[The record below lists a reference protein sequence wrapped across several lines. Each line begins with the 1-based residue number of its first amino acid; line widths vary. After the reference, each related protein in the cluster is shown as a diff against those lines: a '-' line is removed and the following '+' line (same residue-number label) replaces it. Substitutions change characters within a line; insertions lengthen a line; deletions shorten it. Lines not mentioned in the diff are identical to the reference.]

1 MSRYFIELSYKG
13 SAYAGFQV
21 QENALT
27 VQEEMEKALEIFF
40 REKIALTGSS
50 RTDAGVHALQNFF
63 HFDFGGEIEERKV
76 YNINALLP
84 GDIAIRNIRKM
95 GDDAH
100 CRFDAV
106 ARQYAYS
113 LYMRKD
119 PFIADRAYYFPYSVN
134 MELMKEAAEAV
145 KGYSEFEAFSKRNT
159 QVRTF
164 TCRILESEWIEE
176 GERKIYRVK
185 ANRFLRGMVR
195 GLVGTMLQ
203 VGRRKISV
211 ARFREVIENKMQG
224 EVDFSVP
231 GYGLCLE
238 KVEYGEGYFGLLKN
252 KYES

>member
-27 VQEEMEKALEIFF
+27 VQEEVEKALEIIF
-40 REKIALTGSS
+40 REKITLTGSS
-50 RTDAGVHALQNFF
+50 RTDTGVHALQNYF
-63 HFDFGGEIEERKV
+63 HFDFGGEIDGRKV

-84 GDIAIRNIRKM
+84 GDIAIRNIIRM
-95 GDDAH
+95 GGEAH

-106 ARQYAYS
+106 ARQYAYTI
-113 LYMRKD
+113 YMRKD
-119 PFIADRAYYFPYSVN
+119 PFIADRAYYYPYRVN

-145 KGYSEFEAFSKRNT
+145 KGYSEYEAFSKRNT
-159 QVRTF
+159 QVKTY
-164 TCRILESEWIEE
+164 TCRILGSEWIEE
-176 GERKIYRVK
+176 GEIKIYRVK

-203 VGRRKISV
+203 VGRGKISV
-211 ARFREVIENKMQG
+211 DRFRKVIENKMQD

-238 KVEYGEGYFGLLKN
+238 KVEFGEGYFGL
-252 KYES
+252 

>member
-21 QENALT
+21 QKNALT
-27 VQEEMEKALEIFF
+27 VQEEVEKVLQVIF
-40 REKIALTGSS
+40 REKIVLTGSS
-50 RTDAGVHALQNFF
+50 RTDTGVHALQNYF
-63 HFDFGGEIEERKV
+63 HFDFSGEVDERKV

-84 GDIAIRNIRKM
+84 ADIAIRKIRKM
-95 GDDAH
+95 RDVAH

-106 ARQYAYS
+106 ARQYAYTI
-113 LYMRKD
+113 YMRKD
-119 PFIADRAYYFPYSVN
+119 PFIADRAYYFPYTVN

-159 QVRTF
+159 QVKTY
-164 TCRILESEWIEE
+164 TCRIMGSEWVEE
-176 GERKIYRVK
+176 GERKIYRVI

-203 VGRRKISV
+203 VGRGKISV
-211 ARFREVIENKMQG
+211 ERFREVIENKMQG

-238 KVEYGEGYFGLLKN
+238 RVEYGEGYFGL
-252 KYES
+252 

>member
-13 SAYAGFQV
+13 SAYAGFQL
-21 QENALT
+21 QNNALT
-27 VQEEMEKALEIFF
+27 VQEEVEKALEIFF
-40 REKIALTGSS
+40 REKIRLTGSS
-50 RTDAGVHALQNFF
+50 RTDTGVHALQNYF
-63 HFDFGGEIEERKV
+63 HFDFWGKVEESKV

-84 GDIAIRNIRKM
+84 GDIAIRSIREV
-95 GDDAH
+95 GDEAH
-100 CRFDAV
+100 CRFDAI
-106 ARQYAYS
+106 ARQYAYTI
-113 LYMRKD
+113 YMRKD
-119 PFIADRAYYFPYSVN
+119 PFIADRAYYFPYTLN

-159 QVRTF
+159 QVKTF
-164 TCRILESEWIEE
+164 TCRILKSEWIEE

-203 VGRRKISV
+203 VGRDKISI
-211 ARFREVIENKMQG
+211 ARFREVIENKMLG

-238 KVEYGEGYFGLLKN
+238 RVEYAEGYFGL
-252 KYES
+252 